1 MSVFYLHS
9 GENLQVRYLQYD
21 QLCYVVQREQFHRM
35 AFQGIG
41 IS

>member
-1 MSVFYLHS
+1 MLYLHDV
-9 GENLQVRYLQYD
+9 ENLQVRYLQYD
-21 QLCYVVQREQFHRM
+21 QLCYVVQWEQFHRM

>member
-1 MSVFYLHS
+1 MFYLHD

-21 QLCYVVQREQFHRM
+21 QVCYVGQREQFHRI

-41 IS
+41 IP

>member
-1 MSVFYLHS
+1 MYVVYLQV
-9 GENLQVRYLQYD
+9 GENLQVKYLQYD